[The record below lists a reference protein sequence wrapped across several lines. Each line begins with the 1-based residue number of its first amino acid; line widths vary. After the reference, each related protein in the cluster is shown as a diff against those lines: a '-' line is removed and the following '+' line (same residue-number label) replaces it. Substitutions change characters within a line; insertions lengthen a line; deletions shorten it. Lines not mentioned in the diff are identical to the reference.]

1 MFDTLFYDCQVSTKE
16 VLGRLRASASIAL
29 RINKQTFPLLF
40 SLLEALRKNS
50 SHNDL
55 HEHAFAYG
63 LYQLHNFVLCG
74 SIFLTVALALER
86 YRAVWRPI
94 EYHNQCVG
102 VNPWRRVLVSYL
114 LPVVVFSTVHTIPKF
129 FEVEMLVKADYEVI
143 KSALFNETDNTTYD
157 YEVSSSKMVNF

>member
-1 MFDTLFYDCQVSTKE
+1 MYIFANSFFSIQINFFLF
-16 VLGRLRASASIAL
+16 LPFL
-29 RINKQTFPLLF
+29 

-50 SHNDL
+50 HHNDI

-102 VNPWRRVLVSYL
+102 VNPWRRVMMSYL

-129 FEVEMLVKADYEVI
+129 FEVEMLVQVDYEVMKAAI
-143 KSALFNETDNTTYD
+143 FNTTDNVT
-157 YEVSSSKMVNF
+157 YEVSYFLCKYLCSFYLLR

>member
-1 MFDTLFYDCQVSTKE
+1 M
-16 VLGRLRASASIAL
+16 
-29 RINKQTFPLLF
+29 
-40 SLLEALRKNS
+40 
-50 SHNDL
+50 
-55 HEHAFAYG
+55 
-63 LYQLHNFVLCG
+63 
-74 SIFLTVALALER
+74 TVALALER

-157 YEVSSSKMVNF
+157 YEVSSSKNFDCM